1 MDIKRTEY
9 AIFVE
14 KRGKWA
20 KLTEKVYNSSEKAE
34 EAAKSANLTD
44 KYRIM
49 SRVVLFDLPLLPS
62 NCIYHTSSGSDS
74 FLTFYLASHT

>member
-9 AIFVE
+9 AIFIE

-20 KLTEKVYNSSEKAE
+20 KLTEKVYNSAEKAE

-49 SRVVLFDLPLLPS
+49 SRVVLFV
-62 NCIYHTSSGSDS
+62 
-74 FLTFYLASHT
+74 ASERKPIQNMNNP